1 MVYRGYLQA
10 SLGEIPA
17 IVEAIAPHGR
27 ALVTLG
33 EFRAGDLLARGE
45 DAYAVV
51 GVIGSRMGY
60 LIELR
65 LNRAPLAEAEMASWL
80 ESVLGVSMVYAPLAL
95 Y

>member
-33 EFRAGDLLARGE
+33 EFRAGDLLGRGE

-65 LNRAPLAEAEMASWL
+65 LNRAPLAEVEMASWL
-80 ESVLGVSMVYAPLAL
+80 ESVLGVPMVYAPLAL